1 MDPLG
6 GVGGMAADAVGGDT
20 FEQQFD
26 QKLSEAITT
35 GGVVVGSQIMNQ
47 MLSTMA
53 DDPDAP

>member
-1 MDPLG
+1 
-6 GVGGMAADAVGGDT
+6 MAADAVGGDT